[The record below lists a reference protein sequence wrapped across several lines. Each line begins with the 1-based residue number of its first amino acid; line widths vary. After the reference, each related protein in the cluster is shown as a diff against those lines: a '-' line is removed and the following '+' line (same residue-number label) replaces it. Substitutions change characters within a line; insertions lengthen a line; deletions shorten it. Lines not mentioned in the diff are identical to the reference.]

1 MTIAAILLMVGSVAS
16 VTILVVW
23 CYYKVLT
30 TPRD

>member
-1 MTIAAILLMVGSVAS
+1 MTPLAILLMVGSVAS